1 MLCYVVIICKCLII
15 NVIIVLGN
23 NKHFAFCRIDFI
35 VETVEHC
42 FIYLLNKIYFFQC
55 GFKGH
60 YANKC
65 PKGHL
70 AFLSLQQNQALQN
83 NQGA

>member
-1 MLCYVVIICKCLII
+1 MSYDLFNTFL
-15 NVIIVLGN
+15 
-23 NKHFAFCRIDFI
+23 
-35 VETVEHC
+35 
-42 FIYLLNKIYFFQC
+42 FFQC

-83 NQGA
+83 NPTA

>member
-1 MLCYVVIICKCLII
+1 MF
-15 NVIIVLGN
+15 
-23 NKHFAFCRIDFI
+23 HFI
-35 VETVEHC
+35 
-42 FIYLLNKIYFFQC
+42 FQC

-83 NQGA
+83 NSGA